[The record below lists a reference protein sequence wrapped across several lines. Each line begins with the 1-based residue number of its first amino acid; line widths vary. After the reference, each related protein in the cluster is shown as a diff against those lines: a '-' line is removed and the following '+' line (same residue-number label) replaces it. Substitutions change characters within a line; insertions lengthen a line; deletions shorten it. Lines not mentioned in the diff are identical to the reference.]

1 MLGYRSCNLV
11 KKLEN
16 YLDDDNK
23 FEEIDILTLVGTQTR
38 AEKAAI
44 INRFVN
50 GRERLSPNM
59 NILCTTSGVGNAG
72 IDCRDV
78 RAVYRVEFPPSISD
92 LSQEC
97 GRAGQ
102 RDDAAPNNFVYQV
115 TICLESFLHIFRRIN
130 HPETRSADAT
140 Y

>member
-50 GRERLSPNM
+50 GREGLGPNM
-59 NILCTTSGVGNAG
+59 NIICATSRVGNAG

-78 RAVYRVEFPPSISD
+78 IAVYRVDSPH
-92 LSQEC
+92 Q
-97 GRAGQ
+97 
-102 RDDAAPNNFVYQV
+102 
-115 TICLESFLHIFRRIN
+115 
-130 HPETRSADAT
+130 
-140 Y
+140 